1 LKRFADAV
9 RAFDEVLRLNPAQ
22 GYILGA
28 RRHAQMQI
36 CDWSGLARDLDLIV
50 EGLKCRKAVCPPHA
64 LLALIDSAPLHR
76 LAAEVW
82 MERECPPDDSMG
94 AIPAHPV
101 PHKIRIGY
109 FSADFRHHAVAMLT
123 AELFE
128 IHDRAKFEIVAFAFG
143 PESKDDLTVRLQ
155 RAFDVFLDVRAHS
168 DIEIAALARRL
179 EIDIAVDLGG
189 FTEHCRTGIFALRAA
204 PIQLS
209 YIGYLGTMGAPYM
222 DYLLADSAIIPDTEQ
237 SNYCEKIVYL
247 PSYQVNDSS
256 MRVSARVFTRG
267 DLGLP
272 ARGFVYSSFNTNY
285 KIMPDTFA
293 IWMRI
298 LNRVEN
304 SCIFI
309 YSDSEIVDCNLRNE
323 ARKLGVDSNR
333 IIFGRRMAREDY
345 LARFRAMDLF
355 LDTFPYNAGTTASD
369 ALWVGLPVLTYTGR
383 SFAARV
389 ATSLLTAID
398 LPELITSS
406 AQQYEELAVQLAQQ
420 PERLAEIRAKLQR
433 NRLSTPL
440 FDTRSFA
447 ANLES
452 AYTTM
457 MQRHE
462 SGLAPDHIRVNS

>member
-1 LKRFADAV
+1 
-9 RAFDEVLRLNPAQ
+9 
-22 GYILGA
+22 
-28 RRHAQMQI
+28 MQI
-36 CDWSGLARDLDLIV
+36 CDWNDLARDLDLIV
-50 EGLKCRKAVCPPHA
+50 AGLKSRNAVCPPHA
-64 LLALIDSAPLHR
+64 LLALVDSPPLHR
-76 LAAEVW
+76 MAAEIW
-82 MERECPPDDSMG
+82 TERECPPDESMG
-94 AIPAHPV
+94 AVPARPIAQ
-101 PHKIRIGY
+101 KIRIGY
-109 FSADFRHHAVAMLT
+109 FSADFRHHAVALLT

-143 PESKDDLTVRLQ
+143 PESKDEVRARLE
-155 RAFDVFLDVRAHS
+155 RAFDVFLDVRANS

-222 DYLLADSAIIPDTEQ
+222 DYLLADAAIIPDEER
-237 SNYCEKIVYL
+237 SNYSEKIVYL
-247 PSYQVNDSS
+247 PSYQANDSL
-256 MRVSARVFTRG
+256 MRVSARVFARE

-272 ARGFVYSSFNTNY
+272 ARGFVYSCFNTNY
-285 KIMPDTFA
+285 KIMPLTFA

-298 LNRVEN
+298 LKRVES
-304 SCIFI
+304 SCIYI
-309 YSDSEIVDCNLRNE
+309 YSDSEIVDQNLRNE
-323 ARKLGVDSNR
+323 AQKCGVESDR

-369 ALWVGLPVLTYTGR
+369 ALWVGLPVVTYAGR
-383 SFAARV
+383 SFASRV

-406 AQQYEELAVQLAQQ
+406 TLHYEELAVQLAQQ
-420 PERLAEIRAKLQR
+420 PERLAQIRSKLQR
-433 NRLSTPL
+433 NLLSTPL

-447 ANLES
+447 QNLEN
-452 AYTTM
+452 AYIAM
-457 MQRHE
+457 MRRLE
-462 SGLAPDHIRVNS
+462 AELAPDDIRVNP